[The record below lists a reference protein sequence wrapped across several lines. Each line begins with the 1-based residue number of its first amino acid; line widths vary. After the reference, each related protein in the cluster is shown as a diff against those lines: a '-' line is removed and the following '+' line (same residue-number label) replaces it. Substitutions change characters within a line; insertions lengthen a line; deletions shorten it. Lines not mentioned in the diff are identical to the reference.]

1 MDLVILVGGFGKR
14 LSKISNGNPKALL
27 SIGNNVYLDL
37 LLDRIMQYNINHI
50 FLSLHYKPE
59 LFIDYI
65 NSAKYK
71 NFITPIIEPEP
82 LGTGGAVNY
91 VIENS
96 NISSLFIV
104 INGDTLSEI
113 NLDQML
119 SKFYE
124 SNVKAMIGI
133 SRVEDAARYGTVVE
147 QDGEVLSFE
156 EKGVTGDGWIN
167 NGHYIIKKEAFDSYS
182 GAFSLEKNL
191 FPKLLGNQKLGA
203 FKVVND
209 NFIDMGIPEDYFKLN
224 EGGFIRYENEKN
236 SS

>member
-1 MDLVILVGGFGKR
+1 MDLVILIGGFGKR
-14 LSKISNGNPKALL
+14 LSKISNGTPKALL
-27 SIGNNVYLDL
+27 SIGNNVYLDF

-50 FLSLHYKPE
+50 FLSLYYKSE

-71 NFITPIIEPEP
+71 NIITPIIEPEP
-82 LGTGGAVNY
+82 LDTGGAVNY

-96 NISSLFIV
+96 NILSPLFV

-133 SRVEDAARYGTVVE
+133 SRVEDVARYGTVVE
-147 QDGEVLSFE
+147 QEGEVLSFE

-209 NFIDMGIPEDYFKLN
+209 NFIDMGVPDDYKKLCN
-224 EGGFIRYENEKN
+224 IYDEVK
-236 SS
+236 